1 MERNLM
7 NPVKGRIRVT
17 TNCLVLLRAKLSNSA
32 GRKIVQTHKSAIP
45 PEFELSTTEPKPL
58 DSFILDS
65 NLNQVLII
73 NKQDHDLDTC
83 IG

>member
-1 MERNLM
+1 MDL
-7 NPVKGRIRVT
+7 VKGRIRVT
-17 TNCLVLLRAKLSNSA
+17 ANCLVLLRAKLSDSA
-32 GRKIVQTHKSAIP
+32 GRKIVQTHRSANP

-58 DSFILDS
+58 DSFILDF

-73 NKQDHDLDTC
+73 NKQDRELDTC